1 MRTYPLCRVVMI
13 AALIGAIVVAR
24 PSAQGETKIQ
34 PPARTPAEEK
44 AFQDAVQKQADEI
57 VRDRLAEREASR
69 RLGVF
74 EEQRKIE
81 AEMQRVI
88 PLDIEVVISRFQGD
102 KKVSSLPYALVV
114 NATRQAKQPVTVLRM
129 GGRVPVPS
137 STVATGTGPDG
148 KPTRE
153 QFKSFQYEEVVTQI
167 DCSATPLP
175 DGRFDVTVSVEDNG
189 VATATQDAGG
199 GTTLPIFRSFRTK
212 NNIALANGQTR
223 QFTVA
228 SDRLTG
234 ETVRVD
240 VTLKLA
246 R

>member
-1 MRTYPLCRVVMI
+1 MTLVYR
-13 AALIGAIVVAR
+13 AAWCAAFVVALATGVGAQ
-24 PSAQGETKIQ
+24 SATEGPK
-34 PPARTPAEEK
+34 RTPAEEK
-44 AFQDAVQKQADEI
+44 AFQDAVQKQADQI
-57 VRDRLAEREASR
+57 VRDRLAEREANR
-69 RLGVF
+69 RLGVL
-74 EEQRKIE
+74 EEERKIAE
-81 AEMQRVI
+81 EMQRII

-114 NATRQAKQPVTVLRM
+114 NATRLAKPPVTVLRM

-137 STVATGTGPDG
+137 STVATSTGPDG
-148 KPTRE
+148 KPARE

-189 VATATQDAGG
+189 VATAAQDAGG

-212 NNIALANGQTR
+212 NNIVLANGQTR

-228 SDRLTG
+228 ADRLTG

-240 VTLKLA
+240 VTLKA
-246 R
+246 PK

>member
-1 MRTYPLCRVVMI
+1 MSTYQVGRIVMI
-13 AALIGAIVVAR
+13 AAMVGAIVVAR
-24 PSAQGETKIQ
+24 PAAQGQAQGQ
-34 PPARTPAEEK
+34 PPARSPAEEK
-44 AFQDAVQKQADEI
+44 AFQDAVQQRADQI
-57 VRDRLAEREASR
+57 VAARLAEREAAR
-69 RLGVF
+69 RLGDL
-74 EEQRKIE
+74 EEQRKAIE
-81 AEMQRVI
+81 EMQRVI

-153 QFKSFQYEEVVTQI
+153 QFRSFQYEEVVTQI
-167 DCSATPLP
+167 DCSATPLA

-189 VATATQDAGG
+189 VATAAQDAGG

-212 NNIALANGQTR
+212 NNIVLANGQTR

-228 SDRLTG
+228 ADRLTG

-240 VTLKLA
+240 VTLKA
-246 R
+246 PK

>member
-1 MRTYPLCRVVMI
+1 MRHYVGR
-13 AALIGAIVVAR
+13 IVLVTAMVAGVAMAR
-24 PSAQGETKIQ
+24 PAAQGQTQ
-34 PPARTPAEEK
+34 AQAPAPTPTEEK
-44 AFQDAVQKQADEI
+44 AFQDAVQRRADQI
-57 VRDRLAEREASR
+57 VRDRLAEREAAR
-69 RLGVF
+69 RLGDLD
-74 EEQRKIE
+74 EQRKIE
-81 AEMQRVI
+81 AEIMRVI

-137 STVATGTGPDG
+137 STVAMGTGPDG
-148 KPTRE
+148 KPTS
-153 QFKSFQYEEVVTQI
+153 QQLKSFQYEEVVTQI
-167 DCSATPLP
+167 DCSATPL
-175 DGRFDVTVSVEDNG
+175 DGGRFDVTVSVEDNG
-189 VATATQDAGG
+189 VATAAQDAGG

-212 NNIALANGQTR
+212 NNIVLANGQTR

-228 SDRLTG
+228 ADRLTG

-240 VTLKLA
+240 VTLRVA

>member
-1 MRTYPLCRVVMI
+1 MKLVYRTTWCAVL
-13 AALIGAIVVAR
+13 VVALATGVG
-24 PSAQGETKIQ
+24 AQSETQVPK
-34 PPARTPAEEK
+34 RTPAEEK
-44 AFQDAVQKQADEI
+44 AFQDAVQKQADQI
-57 VRDRLAEREASR
+57 VRDRLAEREANR
-69 RLGVF
+69 RLGE
-74 EEQRKIE
+74 EEQKLA
-81 AEMQRVI
+81 AEIQRVI

-114 NATRQAKQPVTVLRM
+114 NATRQFKQPITVLRM

-137 STVATGTGPDG
+137 SAVATGTGPDG

-167 DCSATPLP
+167 DCSALPLA

-189 VATATQDAGG
+189 VATAAQDAGG

-212 NNIALANGQTR
+212 NNIVLANGQTR

-228 SDRLTG
+228 ADRLTG

-240 VTLKLA
+240 VTLRVVK
-246 R
+246 